1 MDLGIAGR
9 SAILIASSRGLG
21 RACAESLAREG
32 VNVVINGRTEADVTQ
47 AVDELRAA
55 HDVTVTGVVAD
66 ATTADGRAALLAACP
81 DPDIV
86 LLNGE
91 GPSPAMF
98 DTLSEEQWAET
109 AQRSMIA
116 PLLFVQAVLPGMCER
131 GFGRIVAISSAMVKS
146 PNPIMSLSHGPRLG
160 LTGVLKGLSK
170 DVVKHNVTINQLL
183 PERFD
188 TGRQRQMAELAMLI
202 KGITY
207 EEARADIVA
216 TIKAGRLG
224 RPEEFGDAFAFLCSA
239 NAGYMSGQNLQLDGG
254 SYEGVF

>member
-21 RACAESLAREG
+21 RACAESVAREG
-32 VNVVINGRTEADVTQ
+32 VNVIINGRTEADVTQ
-47 AVDELRAA
+47 AVEELRAA
-55 HDVTVTGVVAD
+55 YEVTVTGVVAD
-66 ATTADGRAALLAACP
+66 ATAAEGRAALLAACP
-81 DPDIV
+81 EPDIV

-98 DTLSEEQWAET
+98 DTLSEQQWAET

-116 PLLFVQAVLPGMCER
+116 PLMFVQAVLPGMCER

-170 DVVKHNVTINQLL
+170 DAVKHNVTINQLL

-207 EEARADIVA
+207 EEARAEMIA

-254 SYEGVF
+254 SFEGVF

>member
-21 RACAESLAREG
+21 RACAESVAREG
-32 VNVVINGRTEADVTQ
+32 VNVIINGRTEADVTQ
-47 AVDELRAA
+47 AVEELRAA
-55 HDVTVTGVVAD
+55 YDVTVTGVVAD
-66 ATTADGRAALLAACP
+66 ATTSEGRAALLAACP
-81 DPDIV
+81 APDIV

-91 GPSPAMF
+91 GPSPALF

-116 PLLFVQAVLPGMCER
+116 PLMFVQSVLPGMCER

-146 PNPIMSLSHGPRLG
+146 PNPLMSLSHGPRLG

-207 EEARADIVA
+207 EEARAEMIA

>member
-21 RACAESLAREG
+21 RACAESVAREG
-32 VNVVINGRTEADVTQ
+32 VNVVINGRTEADVTT

-55 HDVTVTGVVAD
+55 YGVTVTGVVAD
-66 ATTADGRAALLAACP
+66 ATTAEGRTALLAACP
-81 DPDIV
+81 APDIV

-91 GPSPAMF
+91 GPSPALF
-98 DTLSEEQWAET
+98 DTLSEQQWAET

-116 PLLFVQAVLPGMCER
+116 PLMFVQSVLPGMCER
-131 GFGRIVAISSAMVKS
+131 SFGRIVAISSAMVKS
-146 PNPIMSLSHGPRLG
+146 PNPLMSLSHGPRLG

-188 TGRQRQMAELAMLI
+188 TGRQRQMAELAVLI

-207 EEARADIVA
+207 DEARAEMIA

-254 SYEGVF
+254 SFEGVF

>member
-1 MDLGIAGR
+1 MDLGITGR
-9 SAILIASSRGLG
+9 SALLIASSRGLG
-21 RACAESLAREG
+21 RACAESIAREG
-32 VNVVINGRTEADVTQ
+32 VNVVINGRTAADVET
-47 AVDELRAA
+47 AVEELRAG

-66 ATTADGRAALLAACP
+66 ATTAEGRAALLDACP
-81 DPDIV
+81 TPDIL
-86 LLNGE
+86 LLNGA

-98 DTLSEEQWAET
+98 HTLTEEQWVET

-116 PLLFVQAVLPGMCER
+116 PLMIVQAVLPGMCER

-146 PNPIMSLSHGPRLG
+146 PNPLMSLSHGPRLG

-170 DVVKHNVTINQLL
+170 EVVKYDVTINQLL

-188 TGRQRQMAELAMLI
+188 TGRQRQMAELAMAI

-207 EEARADIVA
+207 EEARAEMIA
-216 TIKAGRLG
+216 TINAGRLG

-239 NAGYMSGQNLQLDGG
+239 NAGYLSGQNLQLDGG
-254 SYEGVF
+254 SYDGVF